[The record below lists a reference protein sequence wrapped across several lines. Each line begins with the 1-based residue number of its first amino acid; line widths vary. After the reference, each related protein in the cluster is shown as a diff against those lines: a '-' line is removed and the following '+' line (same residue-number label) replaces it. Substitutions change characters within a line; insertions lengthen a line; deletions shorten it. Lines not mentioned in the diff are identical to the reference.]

1 MNQPVEPQLLS
12 QTQNLA
18 ATMAGEALVMM
29 VDDEELVIEL
39 IQTYLDGAGYNRFIG
54 ISDSP
59 KALELMQRERPQLVL
74 LDIHMP
80 RMNGLQILEAMRAD
94 PTLRHVPAIVLT
106 AADDPETK
114 LKALGLGATDFLRK
128 PVDESELVLRLQN
141 TLAAKAYQDYLAYYD
156 RATGLAN
163 RQRFMS
169 ELDRAMRE
177 VGRGG
182 IGALLEFDLDR
193 FKHINEALGPATGDL
208 VIREAGRRL
217 RGTID
222 ALAGDDEAAV
232 GRALAGRFGGDEFS
246 VLLPSVPNVERA
258 SRLAEALLR
267 ALAVPYDIDGKELHV
282 TASAG
287 VALFPADGVVMD
299 ELVKNATSALHQA
312 KQAGGETYR
321 FYSREFNEKAAQR
334 LSMEAQLRKA
344 IERGELELFYQPKMR
359 VDSGALCGAEAL
371 LRWRHPQRGLV
382 SPSEFIPVAEE
393 SGLIVS
399 VGEWA
404 IHAACCQ
411 LRDWEAARA
420 QRVPIAVNVSPRQFQ
435 PQLLAIVRQAIE
447 STGQG
452 GFLRLELTES
462 SVMSDPQK
470 AISLLRE
477 LKALG
482 VKLSVDDFGTGYSSI
497 SYLQK
502 LPINELKI
510 ERSFLNGIL
519 AEGDDAVLVDLIIG
533 MAHSLGLSVVA
544 EGVETDVQL
553 AYLRQRGCDEAQ
565 GYLFSQPITAAEF
578 AARFL
583 SMDRELIAGAENGNV
598 TRVAK
603 LPKRAK

>member
-1 MNQPVEPQLLS
+1 MNQPVDAKALLS

-29 VDDEELVIEL
+29 VDDEALVIEL
-39 IQTYLDGAGYNRFIG
+39 IQTYLDSAGYKRFI
-54 ISDSP
+54 STSEP
-59 KALELMQRERPQLVL
+59 RKAVELMQRERPQVLL

-80 RMNGLQILEAMRAD
+80 GMNGFQILEAMLAD
-94 PTLRHVPAIVLT
+94 PALRHIPAIVLT

-114 LKALGLGATDFLRK
+114 LRALGLGASDFLRK
-128 PVDESELVLRLQN
+128 PVDESELVLRLRN

-177 VGRGG
+177 ALPRDGM
-182 IGALLEFDLDR
+182 GAVLEFDLDR
-193 FKHINEALGPATGDL
+193 FKQINEALGMATGDR
-208 VIREAGRRL
+208 VIREAGRRI
-217 RGTID
+217 RGTLD
-222 ALAGDDEAAV
+222 TLMDDEATA
-232 GRALAGRFGGDEFS
+232 AGRGLAARSGGDEFS
-246 VLLPSVPNVERA
+246 VLLASVPNVERA
-258 SRLAEALLR
+258 SRVVESVLK
-267 ALAVPYDIDGKELHV
+267 ALAQPYEIDNRELHV

-287 VALFPADGVVMD
+287 VALFPADGAVMD
-299 ELVKNATSALHQA
+299 ELVKNAASALHQA
-312 KQAGGETYR
+312 KQGGGDSYR

-359 VDSGALCGAEAL
+359 VDSRALCGAEAL
-371 LRWRHPQRGLV
+371 MRWRHPERGLV
-382 SPSEFIPVAEE
+382 PPDEFVPVAEE

-404 IHAACCQ
+404 IEAACRQ
-411 LRDWEAARA
+411 LRDWEGGRL
-420 QRVPIAVNVSPRQFQ
+420 QRVPIAVNVSPRQFR
-435 PQLLAIVRQAIE
+435 PQLPAIVRRAVE

-452 GFLRLELTES
+452 AFLRLELTEG
-462 SVMSDPQK
+462 SVMSDPER
-470 AISLLRE
+470 AIGLLRE

-482 VKLSVDDFGTGYSSI
+482 MKLSIDDFGTGYSSI

-502 LPINELKI
+502 LPLDELKI
-510 ERSFLNGIL
+510 ERSFLTGIR
-519 AEGDDAVLVDLIIG
+519 ASGDQAALVDLIIG

-544 EGVETDVQL
+544 EGVETEVQF
-553 AYLRQRGCDEAQ
+553 AYLRERRCDEAQ
-565 GYLFSQPITAAEF
+565 GYLLGKPLPAAEF

-583 SMDRELIAGAENGNV
+583 KKS
-598 TRVAK
+598 
-603 LPKRAK
+603 